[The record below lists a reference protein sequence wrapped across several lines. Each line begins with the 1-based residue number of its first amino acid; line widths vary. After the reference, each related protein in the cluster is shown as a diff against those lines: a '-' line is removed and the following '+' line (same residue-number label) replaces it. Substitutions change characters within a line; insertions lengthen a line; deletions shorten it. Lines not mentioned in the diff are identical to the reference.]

1 MSTKDIPGDAPK
13 AKKRFKTAAGGD
25 KKLSRLELDRKR
37 MFGLKPESA
46 TTWARRAQSERSRRT
61 QERLAEQREERI
73 AQAIRRVRSIF
84 STLQLAAD
92 EQTAVLRSLLDERIA
107 PDEAPG
113 AVFGIFGAIAPAR
126 EPMARVEPDSP
137 PLPLPATAPEQ
148 WSEREGRKENPVK
161 FIRRVYGPWLGR
173 GLMRAHLREL
183 DQPLYR
189 AYAVWLHRNPDDV
202 IAELPDVADV
212 TDSLIAQLPDNVDL
226 DLVRRVGLAL
236 HHRKSR
242 HAPDEEK

>member
-1 MSTKDIPGDAPK
+1 MSTKDKPGDAPK
-13 AKKRFKTAAGGD
+13 AKKRFKTAASGD

-46 TTWARRAQSERSRRT
+46 TTWARRAQSERSKRT

-92 EQTAVLRSLLDERIA
+92 EHVDVLRSLLEEKAAPTGRVQLHVPFSAAPPTSATVTPFER
-107 PDEAPG
+107 PDP
-113 AVFGIFGAIAPAR
+113 
-126 EPMARVEPDSP
+126 S
-137 PLPLPATAPEQ
+137 LPLPATAPEQ
-148 WSEREGRKENPVK
+148 WSKREGRKENPVK

-242 HAPDEEK
+242 HAPDEQK